1 MPIIDFLA
9 PYFLWTGDPTAWVA
23 LLTLIVLEV
32 VLGIDNLIFISI
44 LTNKLPQEQQ
54 ARARRLGISAA
65 LIMRLVLLATI
76 SFIVQ
81 LTEPLFTAFGH
92 GFSWRDLIL
101 IAGGLFLVWKATKE
115 IHHTVDPDDHKD
127 TMVGAVTMTL
137 GAAIFQILLLD
148 LVFSINSIITAVGM
162 TDEIAIMYI
171 AVIVAV
177 SVMMLAATPL
187 ANFIAK
193 NPTIVML
200 ALGFLL
206 MIGMTLIADGM
217 GYHVPKGYIYAA
229 MGFSALV
236 EGLNMLAR
244 KRKKGGTGGHSCSR
258 TLQGGRT
265 VRHHASGSR
274 TMWMMLAG
282 LVIQPPLKPSPS
294 GSIASQ
300 RTTPAWRDG
309 RRRRRNRR

>member
-1 MPIIDFLA
+1 MQLVEFLA
-9 PYFLWTGDPTAWVA
+9 PHFAFVSDPTAWVA
-23 LLTLIVLEV
+23 LLTLVVLEI

-44 LTNKLPQEQQ
+44 LTNKLPEAQR

-65 LIMRLVLLATI
+65 LVMRLILLATI
-76 SFIVQ
+76 SIIVQ
-81 LTEPLFTAFGH
+81 LTTPVFTAFGH

-115 IHHTVDPDDHKD
+115 IHHTVDPQDHQD
-127 TMVGAVTMTL
+127 TMVGTL
-137 GAAIFQILLLD
+137 QLSLAGAIFQILLLD
-148 LVFSINSIITAVGM
+148 LVFSIDSIITAVGM

-177 SVMMLAATPL
+177 SVMMLAAAPL
-187 ANFIAK
+187 ANFIAR
-193 NPTIVML
+193 NPSIVML

-244 KRKKGGTGGHSCSR
+244 NRKKQGSGGGH
-258 TLQGGRT
+258 
-265 VRHHASGSR
+265 
-274 TMWMMLAG
+274 
-282 LVIQPPLKPSPS
+282 
-294 GSIASQ
+294 
-300 RTTPAWRDG
+300 
-309 RRRRRNRR
+309 

>member
-1 MPIIDFLA
+1 MIEFFA
-9 PYFLWTGDPTAWVA
+9 PHFVWLNDPTAWVA
-23 LLTLIVLEV
+23 LLTLVVLEI

-44 LTNKLPQEQQ
+44 LTNKLPPEQQ
-54 ARARRLGISAA
+54 VPARRLGIGAA

-81 LTEPLFTAFGH
+81 LTTPVFTLFDH

-127 TMVGAVTMTL
+127 TMVGRAVQMSL

-148 LVFSINSIITAVGM
+148 LVFSIDSIITAVGM

-177 SVMMLAATPL
+177 SVMLMAATPL
-187 ANFIAK
+187 ANFIGK

-206 MIGMTLIADGM
+206 MIGTTLIADGF
-217 GYHVPKGYIYAA
+217 GFHVPKGYIYAA

-244 KRKKGGTGGHSCSR
+244 RRREKGG
-258 TLQGGRT
+258 
-265 VRHHASGSR
+265 
-274 TMWMMLAG
+274 
-282 LVIQPPLKPSPS
+282 IDPS
-294 GSIASQ
+294 I
-300 RTTPAWRDG
+300 
-309 RRRRRNRR
+309 